1 MDEHG
6 CLRTADTVAPGTG
19 APDIAA
25 ADIVTPVARRRPG
38 PWLHFGVAP
47 ARGRRPEF
55 CAELHAT
62 AQELLADRRAEEF
75 FFLHKHPG
83 MRVRFQAA
91 AHRAEVDAVLRQRL
105 TYWQQEGLVDTWHA
119 GVYEPE
125 EFLFGGAVSMR
136 SVHRVFTADSLA
148 WLGFHATQGDGHA
161 GREGAGARPAWA
173 MSLLMVRALLDALEI
188 VGWEDLDVWDRL
200 RRQTGRR
207 YADRVRA
214 AGTEELPPGVAG
226 IETALRAGWTDQHA
240 LAARLPEDA
249 VRRAE
254 TFRAAVTEAGEQWL
268 RTYFTSGSAVIGPRE
283 AAAFVIVFHWNRAGL
298 SVLRQTLI
306 AEALTARPG
315 GEQQ

>member
-1 MDEHG
+1 MDERG
-6 CLRTADTVAPGTG
+6 CLR
-19 APDIAA
+19 APDIVAP
-25 ADIVTPVARRRPG
+25 DIVTPVARRHPG

-47 ARGRRPEF
+47 ARDRRPEF
-55 CAELHAT
+55 SAELHDT
-62 AQELLADRRAEEF
+62 ASELLADGRAEEF

-83 MRVRFQAA
+83 MRVRFQAP

-105 TYWQQEGLVDTWHA
+105 TYWQQEGLVDDWHA

-125 EFLFGGAVSMR
+125 EFLFGGPVSMR

-148 WLGFHATQGDGHA
+148 WLGFHATSGDGPA

-207 YADRVRA
+207 FADHPRTA
-214 AGTEELPPGVAG
+214 DAEGLPADVGR
-226 IETALRAGWTDQHA
+226 IEAALRAGWTDQRA
-240 LAARLPEDA
+240 LAARLPEGA

-254 TFRAAVTEAGEQWL
+254 EFRAAVAEAGERWR
-268 RTYFTSGSAVIGPRE
+268 RTYFTSGNALIGPRE

-315 GEQQ
+315 GGPR